1 MSEQP
6 LLVRT
11 PEPVIILAPRKPGPD
26 PETLARVRDALVRL
40 PCQN

>member
-11 PEPVIILAPRKPGPD
+11 PQPVDVPPSVPID
-26 PETLARVRDALVRL
+26 PALLARVRDGLKRL
-40 PCQN
+40 P